1 MYLRETA
8 IMATAMVHVR
18 VDEKTKQRAANALAG
33 MGISVSDA
41 VRMLLVRVAAEKA
54 LPFDVKVPNATT
66 VRAMRAADRG
76 KGRRLNSATAL
87 FKDLGI

>member
-1 MYLRETA
+1 
-8 IMATAMVHVR
+8 MATTMVHVR
-18 VDEKTKQRAANALAG
+18 LDEKTKQRAAKTLAG

-54 LPFDVKVPNATT
+54 LPFEVKIPNATT
-66 VRAMRAADRG
+66 VKAMRAADRG
-76 KGRRLNSATAL
+76 KGKRSRSAGAL